1 MQIGT
6 ATADSNGNYVVNL
19 NLAQTNG
26 EIISVVASDAAG
38 NQSSPA
44 LVNAADITPP
54 AAPAT
59 WWWRKTGPA
68 SAEPP
73 SQTARLSLKRRTVR
87 SSARPP
93 PARTAPSPSRFRQ
106 PRPTAKPLK

>member
-1 MQIGT
+1 GT

-19 NLAQTNG
+19 NPAQTNG

-54 AAPAT
+54 AAP
-59 WWWRKTGPA
+59 GNLVVSEDGA
-68 SAEPP
+68 SVSGTAEPN
-73 SQTARLSLKRRTVR
+73 STIIIK
-87 SSARPP
+87 
-93 PARTAPSPSRFRQ
+93 
-106 PRPTAKPLK
+106 

>member
-1 MQIGT
+1 TQITGTAEPGSKIVITNNAGLQIGT

-19 NLAQTNG
+19 NPAQTNG

-54 AAPAT
+54 AAP
-59 WWWRKTGPA
+59 GNLVV
-68 SAEPP
+68 AEDCLLYT
-73 SQTARLSLKRRTVR
+73 S
-87 SSARPP
+87 
-93 PARTAPSPSRFRQ
+93 
-106 PRPTAKPLK
+106 